1 MYYSYKYLFY
11 ISYCLYLYILLCYR
25 ATIPEE
31 EQKEIFAEVYS
42 QLHQQELSKKKS
54 KRIRTFVKPKKSA

>member
-1 MYYSYKYLFY
+1 LFNVF
-11 ISYCLYLYILLCYR
+11 R

-42 QLHQQELSKKKS
+42 ELHHVDHSRKRMKRKKS
-54 KRIRTFVKPKKSA
+54 FVKPKKSG